1 MARWIAVALFVVSGC
16 GSVAPAQ
23 HDAGAPNDAAAPG
36 DAAIDSPITPPDAA
50 VLREAREIV
59 SGGARMT
66 GATYTLDIQV
76 GHDVPQNPIAGP
88 TYQLEGN
95 AAVTP

>member
-1 MARWIAVALFVVSGC
+1 MVRWMAVALFVVSGC
-16 GSVAPAQ
+16 GNVARTQ
-23 HDAGAPNDAAAPG
+23 HDAGPPDDAT
-36 DAAIDSPITPPDAA
+36 IDSPSAPPDAA
-50 VLREAREIV
+50 MLREAREIV

-76 GHDVPQNPIAGP
+76 GHGIPQNAIASP

-95 AAVTP
+95 AAVKP